1 MVSSNEFWLHLH
13 RLAEAYDAEG
23 LTTTERTANIVEEFK
38 ELPLIA
44 QCQVR
49 GELLRAITY
58 FTDLY
63 GLVAA
68 EVNAHEKVVANVKP
82 PKNDYPN

>member
-1 MVSSNEFWLHLH
+1 MVSPNEFWLHLH
-13 RLAEAYDAEG
+13 QLAEAYDAEG
-23 LTTTERTANIVEEFK
+23 LTATERTANIVEEFK
-38 ELPLIA
+38 ALPLIA

-68 EVNAHEKVVANVKP
+68 EVNASERAATSAMP
-82 PKNDYPN
+82 GSG